1 MRILVVE
8 DEKKV
13 AGFVKKGL
21 EEESYAVDVAY
32 DGEEAINLLKTYP
45 YDLVILD
52 LMLPKKDGFQ
62 VLKEFRESGGDAPV
76 LILTARDSVEDVV
89 KGLDL
94 GADDY
99 LRKPFSFLELLA
111 RVRALLRRRK
121 GEPQSVLRVGDLEV
135 NLTDRRV
142 FRGGKEIELTSREFA
157 LLEFLVRNKGRVLT
171 RTMIAEHVWN
181 QSFDSGSNVID
192 VYINYLRKK
201 IDHGFDKKLI
211 KTIRGVGYMIKDD

>member
-201 IDHGFDKKLI
+201 IDHGFEKKLI

>member
-32 DGEEAINLLKTYP
+32 DGEEALNLLKTYP

-62 VLKEFRESGGDAPV
+62 VLKEFRDSGGDAPV
-76 LILTARDSVEDVV
+76 LILTAKDSVEDVV
-89 KGLDL
+89 KGFDL

-121 GEPQSVLRVGDLEV
+121 GESQSVLRVGDLEV

-157 LLEFLVRNKGRVLT
+157 LLEFLVRNRGRVLT

-181 QSFDSGSNVID
+181 QNFDSGSNVID

-211 KTIRGVGYMIKDD
+211 KTIRGVGYMIRDD

>member
-142 FRGGKEIELTSREFA
+142 FRGGKEIELTSKEFA